1 MAATKIPPYV
11 TNTGDN
17 LSLPLDYPVTDEAN
31 LGLRLTGASKL
42 KNATLNVSEYGIS
55 KFNMIRSR
63 SPGRQIPGFQFWVS
77 NASGSRNRTK
87 QCSGNE
93 GATNAVSTER
103 ELRAG
108 WRHRGGL
115 GHQL

>member
-1 MAATKIPPYV
+1 M

-55 KFNMIRSR
+55 KFNMIS
-63 SPGRQIPGFQFWVS
+63 V
-77 NASGSRNRTK
+77 
-87 QCSGNE
+87 
-93 GATNAVSTER
+93 GAAIANV
-103 ELRAG
+103 
-108 WRHRGGL
+108 
-115 GHQL
+115 